1 MARERQTKGS
11 HQPDFLIKDKQKRDR
26 NTRRKQANILLH
38 ICRAISEAG
47 APAHRLESYMQV
59 ISDKFEL
66 SASFFAMPTA
76 VLASI
81 GEDEYS
87 QRSYM
92 IKTNP
97 NDINLNTLHTIN
109 EVINDLENDAI
120 DIDSALNAI
129 KEITNKP
136 AEYPNWLF
144 ALSFGLVGGGF
155 TTLFSGSWSDVIAAS
170 VLGLISGIITIYSTP
185 FKYLSQLLAPLT
197 AMIVGFT
204 AITISHY
211 WQTID
216 HFLVS
221 LAGLIILVPGLGIT
235 VAMRELST
243 GHLVSGS
250 SRMAGAVTTLF
261 LLSFGLALGY
271 LIAQSI
277 YGETTVH
284 KFDGVPAW
292 FNYLALVITA
302 LCFTVLFKARFAD
315 TFWIFLSIG
324 LAFAGSNL
332 IGLWMAQPFKSLV
345 AVMLVSIAGNI
356 YSRISSNPASV
367 MHIPGIILLVPGS
380 IGFNS
385 LSAMYTNDTMTGVQ
399 AAFNAVLIAVAI
411 SVGLLVG
418 NLIVPPKK
426 DL

>member
-1 MARERQTKGS
+1 MGKELKTFERFK
-11 HQPDFLIKDKQKRDR
+11 KDRA
-26 NTRRKQANILLH
+26 TRRKQANILLK
-38 ICRAISEAG
+38 ICKAISEAG
-47 APAHRLESYMQV
+47 APAHRLENYMQI
-59 ISDKFEL
+59 ISEKFNLE
-66 SASFFAMPTA
+66 ASFFAMPTA

-81 GEDEYS
+81 GADEYN

-97 NDINLNTLHTIN
+97 NDINLKTLHTIN
-109 EVINDLENDAI
+109 EVINQLENDEINI
-120 DIDSALNAI
+120 DQALDEI
-129 KEITNKP
+129 KTITNQP
-136 AEYPNWLF
+136 APYPDWLI
-144 ALSFGLVGGGF
+144 ALCFGIVGGGF
-155 TTLFSGSWSDVIAAS
+155 TTIFSGSWYDVVVAS
-170 VLGLISGIITIYSTP
+170 FLGLITGIITIYSAP
-185 FKYLSQLLAPLT
+185 YQYLSQLLTPL
-197 AMIVGFT
+197 ASMMVGVSAV
-204 AITISHY
+204 AINHY

-271 LIAQSI
+271 LIAQALF
-277 YGETTVH
+277 GETAVN
-284 KFDGVPAW
+284 KLPAVPEW
-292 FNYLALVITA
+292 FSYFALVMTA
-302 LCFTVLFKARFAD
+302 LSFSVLFKARLQD
-315 TFWIFLSIG
+315 TVWIFLSIV
-324 LAFAGSNL
+324 LAYAGSGL
-332 IGLWMAQPFKSLV
+332 IGLWVEQPFKSLV
-345 AVMLVSIAGNI
+345 AVMVVSVAGNI

-367 MHIPGIILLVPGS
+367 MQIPGIILLVPGS

-385 LSAMYTNDTMTGVQ
+385 LSAMYTNDTITGVQ

-418 NLIVPPKK
+418 NLLVPPKK

>member
-1 MARERQTKGS
+1 MVKELKVRNKRVRGWKT
-11 HQPDFLIKDKQKRDR
+11 RDR
-26 NTRRKQANILLH
+26 ETRRKQANILLH

-59 ISDKFEL
+59 ISDKFKLE
-66 SASFFAMPTA
+66 ASFFAMPTA

-92 IKTNP
+92 IKTDP
-97 NDINLNTLHTIN
+97 NDINLSTLHTIN

-120 DIDSALNAI
+120 DLDTAI
-129 KEITNKP
+129 KSIKAITSKP
-136 AEYPNWLF
+136 AEYPDWLF
-144 ALSFGLVGGGF
+144 ALCFGLVGGGF
-155 TTLFSGSWSDVIAAS
+155 TTLFSGSWYDVVTAS
-170 VLGLISGIITIYSTP
+170 FLGLMTGIIAIYSKP
-185 FKYLSQLLAPLT
+185 YKYLSQLLTPLA
-197 AMIVGFT
+197 AMMVGFT
-204 AITISHY
+204 AVTVSHI

-221 LAGLIILVPGLGIT
+221 LAGLIIMVPGLGIT
-235 VAMRELST
+235 IAMRELST

-271 LIAQSI
+271 LIAQSV
-277 YGETTVH
+277 YGETMVN
-284 KFDGVPAW
+284 KMANVPAW
-292 FNYLALVITA
+292 FNYLALIITA
-302 LCFTVLFKARFAD
+302 LSFSVLFKARFAD

-324 LAFAGSNL
+324 LAFAGSSL
-332 IGLWMAQPFKSLV
+332 IGLWMEQPFKSLA
-345 AVMLVSIAGNI
+345 AVLLVSVAGNI

>member
-1 MARERQTKGS
+1 MVKELKFSTPVKVVP
-11 HQPDFLIKDKQKRDR
+11 HKRDR
-26 NTRRKQANILLH
+26 DTRRKQANILLH

-47 APAHRLESYMQV
+47 APAHRLETYMTV
-59 ISDKFEL
+59 IADKFQLE
-66 SASFFAMPTA
+66 ASFFAMPTA

-97 NDINLNTLHTIN
+97 NDINLNTLHSIN
-109 EVINDLENDAI
+109 QVIVALEND
-120 DIDSALNAI
+120 DLDLDQALDQI
-129 KEITNKP
+129 KLITANNDF
-136 AEYPNWLF
+136 YPKWLV
-144 ALSFGLVGGGF
+144 ALCFGLVGGGF
-155 TTLFSGSWSDVIAAS
+155 TTLFNGSWHDVIAAS
-170 VLGLISGIITIYSTP
+170 CLGLLTGIITIYSAP
-185 FKYLSQLLAPLT
+185 YKYVSQLLSPLA
-197 AMIVGFT
+197 AMMVGFV
-204 AITISHY
+204 AIAISHY
-211 WQTID
+211 SNNID

-235 VAMRELST
+235 IAMRELST

-277 YGETTVH
+277 FGETQVH
-284 KFDGVPAW
+284 KLTPVPNW

-302 LCFTVLFKARFAD
+302 LSFSVLFKARFAD

-324 LAFAGSNL
+324 LAFSGSSL
-332 IGLWMAQPFKSLV
+332 IGLWMEQPFKSLV

-356 YSRISSNPASV
+356 YARLSNNPASV

-385 LSAMYTNDTMTGVQ
+385 LSAMYTNDTITGVQ

-418 NLIVPPKK
+418 NLLVPPKK

>member
-1 MARERQTKGS
+1 MVREHLIRGRQIWDRQT
-11 HQPDFLIKDKQKRDR
+11 RDR
-26 NTRRKQANILLH
+26 QTRRKQANILLH

-59 ISDKFEL
+59 ISEKFNLE
-66 SASFFAMPTA
+66 ASFFAMPTA

-92 IKTNP
+92 IKTDP
-97 NDINLNTLHTIN
+97 NDINLGTLHTIN
-109 EVINDLENDAI
+109 EVINQLENDVI
-120 DIDSALNAI
+120 DLDSAIKAI
-129 KEITNKP
+129 KDINNQQ
-136 AEYPNWLF
+136 AEYPDWLF
-144 ALSFGLVGGGF
+144 ALCFGLVGGGF
-155 TTLFSGSWSDVIAAS
+155 TTLFSGSWYDVVAAS
-170 VLGLISGIITIYSTP
+170 FLGLLTGLIAIYSKP
-185 FKYLSQLLAPLT
+185 YIYLSQLLAPMAATL
-197 AMIVGFT
+197 VGFI

-235 VAMRELST
+235 IAMRELST
-243 GHLVSGS
+243 GHLISGS

-277 YGETTVH
+277 YGETVVN
-284 KFDGVPAW
+284 KMANVPAW
-292 FNYLALVITA
+292 FNYLALVIMA
-302 LCFTVLFKARFAD
+302 LCFSVLFKARFAD

-324 LAFAGSNL
+324 LAFAGSSL
-332 IGLWMAQPFKSLV
+332 IGLWMEQPFKSLG
-345 AVMLVSIAGNI
+345 AVLLVSVAGNI
-356 YSRISSNPASV
+356 YSRLSSNPASV
-367 MHIPGIILLVPGS
+367 MQIPGIILLVPGS

-399 AAFNAVLIAVAI
+399 AAFNAIIIAVAI

>member
-1 MARERQTKGS
+1 MARDRQ
-11 HQPDFLIKDKQKRDR
+11 
-26 NTRRKQANILLH
+26 TRRKQANILLQ
-38 ICRAISEAG
+38 ICKAISEAG

-59 ISDKFEL
+59 LSEKFNL

-81 GEDEYS
+81 GEDPYS

-97 NDINLNTLHTIN
+97 NDIDLSTLHRINQVIN
-109 EVINDLENDAI
+109 ELENDQINVDTALQAI
-120 DIDSALNAI
+120 HDIADQP
-129 KEITNKP
+129 T
-136 AEYPNWLF
+136 EYPNWLF

-155 TTLFSGSWSDVIAAS
+155 TTLFDGSWYDVTAAS
-170 VLGLISGIITIYSTP
+170 LLGLITGIITVYAAN
-185 FKYLSQLLAPLT
+185 FKYLSQLLTPLA
-197 AMIVGFT
+197 AMTVGFLAV
-204 AITISHY
+204 AINHY
-211 WQTID
+211 WQNID

-271 LIAQSI
+271 LVAQSI
-277 YGETTVH
+277 FGEINVNKMAAVPTWFSYG
-284 KFDGVPAW
+284 
-292 FNYLALVITA
+292 ALVITA
-302 LCFTVLFKARFAD
+302 LSFAVLFKARLAD

-324 LAFAGSNL
+324 LAFAGSSL
-332 IGLWMAQPFKSLV
+332 IGLWVEQPFKSLV
-345 AVMLVSIAGNI
+345 AVMLVSVVGNA

-385 LSAMYTNDTMTGVQ
+385 LSAMYTNDTITGVQ

>member
-1 MARERQTKGS
+1 MVKDQSIKGRQT
-11 HQPDFLIKDKQKRDR
+11 QDRQTRDR
-26 NTRRKQANILLH
+26 QTRRKQANILLH

-47 APAHRLESYMQV
+47 APAHRLESYMLV
-59 ISDKFEL
+59 ISEKFKLE
-66 SASFFAMPTA
+66 ASFFAMPTA

-92 IKTNP
+92 IKTDP
-97 NDINLNTLHTIN
+97 NDINLATLHTIN
-109 EVINDLENDAI
+109 EVINELESDVIDLDT
-120 DIDSALNAI
+120 ALKAI
-129 KEITNKP
+129 KDITSKP
-136 AEYPNWLF
+136 AEYPDWLF
-144 ALSFGLVGGGF
+144 ALCFGLVAGGF
-155 TTLFSGSWSDVIAAS
+155 TTLFSGSWNDVLAAS
-170 VLGLISGIITIYSTP
+170 FLGLLTGLITIYSKP
-185 FKYLSQLLAPLT
+185 YKYLSQLLTPLA
-197 AMIVGFT
+197 AMIVGFS

-235 VAMRELST
+235 IAMRELST

-277 YGETTVH
+277 YGETAVH
-284 KFDGVPAW
+284 KMANVPAW
-292 FNYLALVITA
+292 FNYLALVVTA
-302 LCFTVLFKARFAD
+302 LCFSVLFKARFAD

-324 LAFAGSNL
+324 LAFAGSSL
-332 IGLWMAQPFKSLV
+332 IGLWMEQPFKSLG
-345 AVMLVSIAGNI
+345 AVLLVSIAGNI

-399 AAFNAVLIAVAI
+399 AAFNAIIIAVAI

>member
-1 MARERQTKGS
+1 MVKELKFSTPVKVVP
-11 HQPDFLIKDKQKRDR
+11 HKRDR
-26 NTRRKQANILLH
+26 ATRRKQANILLH

-47 APAHRLESYMQV
+47 APAHRLETYMTV
-59 ISDKFEL
+59 IADKFQLE
-66 SASFFAMPTA
+66 ASFFAMPTA

-97 NDINLNTLHTIN
+97 NDINLNTLHSIN
-109 EVINDLENDAI
+109 QVIVALEND
-120 DIDSALNAI
+120 DLDLDQALDQI
-129 KEITNKP
+129 KLITANNDF
-136 AEYPNWLF
+136 YPKWLV
-144 ALSFGLVGGGF
+144 ALCFGLVGGGF
-155 TTLFSGSWSDVIAAS
+155 TTLFNGSWHDVIAAAC
-170 VLGLISGIITIYSTP
+170 LGLLTGIITIYSAP
-185 FKYLSQLLAPLT
+185 YKYISQLLSPLA
-197 AMIVGFT
+197 AMMVGFV
-204 AITISHY
+204 AIAISHY
-211 WQTID
+211 SNSID

-235 VAMRELST
+235 IAMRELST

-271 LIAQSI
+271 LIAQYI
-277 YGETTVH
+277 FGETQVH
-284 KFDGVPAW
+284 KLTPVPGW

-302 LCFTVLFKARFAD
+302 LSFSVLFKARFAD

-324 LAFAGSNL
+324 LAFSGSSL
-332 IGLWMAQPFKSLV
+332 IGLWMEQPFKSLV

-356 YSRISSNPASV
+356 YSRLSHNPASV

-385 LSAMYTNDTMTGVQ
+385 LSAMYTNDTITGVQ

-418 NLIVPPKK
+418 NLLVPPKK

>member
-1 MARERQTKGS
+1 MASILSIRES
-11 HQPDFLIKDKQKRDR
+11 SKRDR
-26 NTRRKQANILLH
+26 TTRRKQANILLH

-59 ISDKFEL
+59 ISDKFNLE
-66 SASFFAMPTA
+66 ASFFAMPTA

-97 NDINLNTLHTIN
+97 NDINLTTLHTIN
-109 EVINDLENDAI
+109 AVINELENNEISLDDALKSI
-120 DIDSALNAI
+120 KAI
-129 KEITNKP
+129 TSQP
-136 AEYPNWLF
+136 ASYPNWLF
-144 ALSFGLVGGGF
+144 ALCFGLVGGGF
-155 TTLFSGSWSDVIAAS
+155 TTLFAGSWFDVAAAS
-170 VLGLISGIITIYSTP
+170 LLGLITGIITIYSAP
-185 FKYLSQLLAPLT
+185 YKYLSQLLAPLA

-204 AITISHY
+204 AITISHF
-211 WQTID
+211 TENID

-250 SRMAGAVTTLF
+250 SRMAGAVTNLF

-284 KFDGVPAW
+284 KVDAIPAW
-292 FNYLALVITA
+292 FNYCALAVTA
-302 LCFTVLFKARFAD
+302 LCFGVLFKARLAD

-324 LAFAGSNL
+324 IAFAGSSL
-332 IGLWMAQPFKSLV
+332 IGVWMEQPFKSLA
-345 AVMLVSIAGNI
+345 AVLLVSMAGNI

>member
-1 MARERQTKGS
+1 MVKEQQIQNRQ
-11 HQPDFLIKDKQKRDR
+11 
-26 NTRRKQANILLH
+26 TRRKQANILLH

-59 ISDKFEL
+59 ISEKFQLE
-66 SASFFAMPTA
+66 ASFFAMPTA

-92 IKTNP
+92 IKTDP
-97 NDINLNTLHTIN
+97 NDINLGTLHTIN
-109 EVINDLENDAI
+109 EVINELESDVIDLDTALKSIKAI
-120 DIDSALNAI
+120 TS
-129 KEITNKP
+129 KP
-136 AEYPNWLF
+136 AEYPDWLF
-144 ALSFGLVGGGF
+144 ALCFGLVGGGF
-155 TTLFSGSWSDVIAAS
+155 TTLFSGSWNDVAAAS
-170 VLGLISGIITIYSTP
+170 ILGLLTGIITIYSRP
-185 FKYLSQLLAPLT
+185 FKYLSQLLAPLA
-197 AMIVGFT
+197 AMMVGFS

-235 VAMRELST
+235 IAMRELST

-271 LIAQSI
+271 MIAQSI
-277 YGETTVH
+277 YGETQVNELSN
-284 KFDGVPAW
+284 VPAW
-292 FNYLALVITA
+292 LNYLALVITA
-302 LCFTVLFKARFAD
+302 LSFTVLFKARLAD

-332 IGLWMAQPFKSLV
+332 IGLWMEQPFKSL
-345 AVMLVSIAGNI
+345 
-356 YSRISSNPASV
+356 
-367 MHIPGIILLVPGS
+367 
-380 IGFNS
+380 
-385 LSAMYTNDTMTGVQ
+385 
-399 AAFNAVLIAVAI
+399 AA
-411 SVGLLVG
+411 
-418 NLIVPPKK
+418 
-426 DL
+426 

>member
-1 MARERQTKGS
+1 MVRERSKRGRHT
-11 HQPDFLIKDKQKRDR
+11 RDR
-26 NTRRKQANILLH
+26 QTRRKQANILLH

-59 ISDKFEL
+59 ISEKFKLE
-66 SASFFAMPTA
+66 ASFFAMPTA

-92 IKTNP
+92 IKTDP
-97 NDINLNTLHTIN
+97 NDINLSTLHTIN
-109 EVINDLENDAI
+109 EVINELENDVI
-120 DIDSALNAI
+120 DLDIAI
-129 KEITNKP
+129 KSIKAITNKP
-136 AEYPNWLF
+136 AEYPEWLF
-144 ALSFGLVGGGF
+144 AICFGLVAGGF
-155 TTLFSGSWSDVIAAS
+155 TTLFSGSWYDVVAAS
-170 VLGLISGIITIYSTP
+170 LLGLITGLISIYSKP
-185 FKYLSQLLAPLT
+185 FKYLSQLLTPLA

-235 VAMRELST
+235 IAMRELST

-261 LLSFGLALGY
+261 LLSFGLGLGY

-277 YGETTVH
+277 YGETEIN
-284 KFDGVPAW
+284 KMANVPAW

-302 LCFTVLFKARFAD
+302 LSFSVLFKARFAD

-324 LAFAGSNL
+324 LAFAGSSL
-332 IGLWMAQPFKSLV
+332 IGLWIEQPFKSLA
-345 AVMLVSIAGNI
+345 AVLLVSIAGNI

-399 AAFNAVLIAVAI
+399 AAFNAILIAVAI

>member
-1 MARERQTKGS
+1 
-11 HQPDFLIKDKQKRDR
+11 
-26 NTRRKQANILLH
+26 
-38 ICRAISEAG
+38 
-47 APAHRLESYMQV
+47 MQV
-59 ISDKFEL
+59 ISDKFKLE
-66 SASFFAMPTA
+66 ASFFSMPTA

-92 IKTNP
+92 IKTDP
-97 NDINLNTLHTIN
+97 NDINLGTLHTIN
-109 EVINDLENDAI
+109 EVINQLESDVIDLDT
-120 DIDSALNAI
+120 AI
-129 KEITNKP
+129 KAIKNITSKP

-144 ALSFGLVGGGF
+144 ALCFGLVGAGF
-155 TTLFSGSWSDVIAAS
+155 TTLFSGSWYDVIAS
-170 VLGLISGIITIYSTP
+170 SFLGLVTGIITIYSTP
-185 FKYLSQLLAPLT
+185 YKYLSQLLAPLA
-197 AMIVGFT
+197 AMVVGLS
-204 AITISHY
+204 AVTISHY
-211 WQTID
+211 FQTID

-235 VAMRELST
+235 TAMRELST

-277 YGETTVH
+277 FGETEIN
-284 KFDGVPAW
+284 KMANVPAW
-292 FNYLALVITA
+292 FNYLALIITA
-302 LCFTVLFKARFAD
+302 LSFSVLFKARFAD

-324 LAFAGSNL
+324 LAFSGSSL
-332 IGLWMAQPFKSLV
+332 IGLWMEQPFKSLA
-345 AVMLVSIAGNI
+345 AVLLVSIAGNI
-356 YSRISSNPASV
+356 YSRISSNPASI

>member
-1 MARERQTKGS
+1 MVKEQRVRPKHS
-11 HQPDFLIKDKQKRDR
+11 RDR
-26 NTRRKQANILLH
+26 QTRRKQANILLH

-59 ISDKFEL
+59 ISEKFKLE
-66 SASFFAMPTA
+66 ASFFAMPTA

-97 NDINLNTLHTIN
+97 NDINLGTLHTIN
-109 EVINDLENDAI
+109 EVINQLENDFI
-120 DIDSALNAI
+120 DLDTALKSI
-129 KEITNKP
+129 KGITNKP
-136 AEYPNWLF
+136 TEYPDWLF
-144 ALSFGLVGGGF
+144 TLCFGLVGGGF
-155 TTLFSGSWSDVIAAS
+155 TTLFSGSWNDVIAAS
-170 VLGLISGIITIYSTP
+170 LLGLLTGIITIYSKP
-185 FKYLSQLLAPLT
+185 YKYLSQLLTPLS
-197 AMIVGFT
+197 AMVVGFT
-204 AITISHY
+204 AVTISHY

-235 VAMRELST
+235 IAMRELST

-277 YGETTVH
+277 YGETDVNKIT
-284 KFDGVPAW
+284 GVPTW

-302 LCFTVLFKARFAD
+302 LCFSVLFKARLAD

-324 LAFAGSNL
+324 LAFTGSSL
-332 IGLWMAQPFKSLV
+332 IGLWMEQPFKSLA
-345 AVMLVSIAGNI
+345 AVLLVSIAGNI

-399 AAFNAVLIAVAI
+399 AAFNAILIAVAI

>member
-1 MARERQTKGS
+1 MAKDLETKVPFS
-11 HQPDFLIKDKQKRDR
+11 KNRHSRDR
-26 NTRRKQANILLH
+26 QTRRKQANVLLH

-59 ISDKFEL
+59 ISEKFNLE
-66 SASFFAMPTA
+66 ASFFAMPTA

-92 IKTNP
+92 IKTDP
-97 NDINLNTLHTIN
+97 NDINLGTLHTIN
-109 EVINDLENDAI
+109 DVINQLENDVI
-120 DIDSALNAI
+120 DLDTALKSI
-129 KEITNKP
+129 KSITTE
-136 AEYPNWLF
+136 ATEYPNWLF
-144 ALSFGLVGGGF
+144 ALCFGLVGGGF
-155 TTLFSGSWSDVIAAS
+155 TTLFAGSWYDVVAAS
-170 VLGLISGIITIYSTP
+170 VLGLLTGIITIYSKP
-185 FKYLSQLLAPLT
+185 YKYLSQLLTPL
-197 AMIVGFT
+197 AALVVGFT
-204 AITISHY
+204 ALTISHY

-235 VAMRELST
+235 IAMRELST

-277 YGETTVH
+277 YGDTEVN
-284 KFDGVPAW
+284 KMANVPTW

-302 LCFTVLFKARFAD
+302 LCFSVLFKARFAD

-324 LAFAGSNL
+324 LAFAGSSL
-332 IGLWMAQPFKSLV
+332 IGLWMSQPFKSLA
-345 AVMLVSIAGNI
+345 AVLLVSMVGNI
-356 YSRISSNPASV
+356 YSRVSSNPASV

-399 AAFNAVLIAVAI
+399 AAFNAALIAVAI

>member
-1 MARERQTKGS
+1 MANE
-11 HQPDFLIKDKQKRDR
+11 KQESLRAVVRKRDR
-26 NTRRKQANILLH
+26 QTRKKQANILLH
-38 ICRAISEAG
+38 ICKAISEAG

-66 SASFFAMPTA
+66 DASFFAMPTA

-97 NDINLNTLHTIN
+97 NDIDLSTMHTIN
-109 EVINDLENDAI
+109 AVINQLETDEIDLDV
-120 DIDSALNAI
+120 ALKAI
-129 KEITNKP
+129 KAATNQP
-136 AEYPNWLF
+136 AGYPNWLF
-144 ALSFGLVGGGF
+144 ALCFGLVGCGF
-155 TTLFSGSWSDVIAAS
+155 TTLFSGSWYDVLVAGL
-170 VLGLISGIITIYSTP
+170 LGLTTGIITIYTAP
-185 FKYLSQLLAPLT
+185 YKYLSQLLAPLA
-197 AMIVGFT
+197 AMMVGLL
-204 AITISHY
+204 AVTISHY
-211 WQTID
+211 SQSID

-271 LIAQSI
+271 LIAQTI
-277 YGETTVH
+277 FGETEVH
-284 KFDGVPAW
+284 KLEGVPEW
-292 FNYLALVITA
+292 FTYLALVVTA
-302 LCFTVLFKARFAD
+302 LCFTVLFKSRIAD
-315 TFWIFLSIG
+315 TLWIFLSIV
-324 LAFAGSNL
+324 LAYAGSSF
-332 IGLWMAQPFKSLV
+332 IGLWIDQPFKSLV
-345 AVMLVSIAGNI
+345 AVMVISVAGNI

-418 NLIVPPKK
+418 NLLVPPKK

>member
-1 MARERQTKGS
+1 
-11 HQPDFLIKDKQKRDR
+11 
-26 NTRRKQANILLH
+26 
-38 ICRAISEAG
+38 
-47 APAHRLESYMQV
+47 MQV
-59 ISDKFEL
+59 ISEKFEL
-66 SASFFAMPTA
+66 EASFFAMPTA

-97 NDINLNTLHTIN
+97 NDINLNTMHTIN
-109 EVINDLENDAI
+109 SVINQLEND
-120 DIDSALNAI
+120 DIDLDVALKSI
-129 KEITNKP
+129 KEITTKP
-136 AEYPNWLF
+136 ADYPNWLF
-144 ALSFGLVGGGF
+144 ALCFGLVGCGF
-155 TTLFSGSWSDVIAAS
+155 TTLFSGSWYDVAVAGL
-170 VLGLISGIITIYSTP
+170 LGLTTGIITIYSAP
-185 FKYLSQLLAPLT
+185 YKYLSQLLAPLA
-197 AMIVGFT
+197 AMMVGLL
-204 AITISHY
+204 AVTISHY
-211 WQTID
+211 LQTID

-271 LIAQSI
+271 MIAQTI
-277 YGETTVH
+277 FGPTEVN
-284 KFDGVPAW
+284 KLPGVPEW
-292 FNYLALVITA
+292 FTYLALVFTA
-302 LCFTVLFKARFAD
+302 LCFGVLFKARIAD

-324 LAFAGSNL
+324 LAYSGSSL
-332 IGLWMAQPFKSLV
+332 IGLWIEQPFKSLV
-345 AVMLVSIAGNI
+345 AVMLISVAGNV

-385 LSAMYTNDTMTGVQ
+385 LSAMYTNDTMNGVQ

-418 NLIVPPKK
+418 NLLVPPKK

>member
-1 MARERQTKGS
+1 MARDRQ
-11 HQPDFLIKDKQKRDR
+11 
-26 NTRRKQANILLH
+26 TRRKQANILLQ
-38 ICRAISEAG
+38 ICKAISEAG

-59 ISDKFEL
+59 LSDKFNL
-66 SASFFAMPTA
+66 AGSFFAMPTA

-97 NDINLNTLHTIN
+97 NDINLNTLHRIN
-109 EVINDLENDAI
+109 AVINNLESDLI
-120 DIDSALNAI
+120 DIDTALKAI
-129 KEITNKP
+129 TTITSKP
-136 AEYPNWLF
+136 NEYPNWLF

-155 TTLFSGSWSDVIAAS
+155 TTLFDGSWYDVTAAA
-170 VLGLISGIITIYSTP
+170 VLGLITGIITIYSAP
-185 FKYLSQLLAPLT
+185 FKYLSQLLAPLA
-197 AMIVGFT
+197 AMTVGFL
-204 AITISHY
+204 AIAINHY
-211 WQTID
+211 WQNID

-277 YGETTVH
+277 FGSIEVNKLTAVPQWFSYG
-284 KFDGVPAW
+284 
-292 FNYLALVITA
+292 ALVVTA
-302 LCFTVLFKARFAD
+302 LSFTVLFKARLAD

-324 LAFAGSNL
+324 LAYSGSSL
-332 IGLWMAQPFKSLV
+332 IGLWVEQPFKSLV
-345 AVMLVSIAGNI
+345 AVMVISIAGNA
-356 YSRISSNPASV
+356 YSRLSSNPASV

-385 LSAMYTNDTMTGVQ
+385 LSAMYTHDTMTGVQ

>member
-1 MARERQTKGS
+1 MVKG
-11 HQPDFLIKDKQKRDR
+11 HQIKGGQIKDRQNRDR
-26 NTRRKQANILLH
+26 HTRRKQANILLH

-59 ISDKFEL
+59 ISEKFKLE
-66 SASFFAMPTA
+66 ASFFAMPTA

-92 IKTNP
+92 IKTDP
-97 NDINLNTLHTIN
+97 NDINLGTLHTIN
-109 EVINDLENDAI
+109 EVINELENDVI
-120 DIDSALNAI
+120 NLDTALNSIKAI
-129 KEITNKP
+129 STQP
-136 AEYPNWLF
+136 VGYPDWLF
-144 ALSFGLVGGGF
+144 ALCFGLVGGGF
-155 TTLFSGSWSDVIAAS
+155 TTLFSGSWHDVIAAS
-170 VLGLISGIITIYSTP
+170 LLGLLTGIITIYSKP
-185 FKYLSQLLAPLT
+185 FKYLSQLLAPLS
-197 AMIVGFT
+197 AMVVGFT

-235 VAMRELST
+235 IAMRELST

-277 YGETTVH
+277 YGDTEVNKMTN
-284 KFDGVPAW
+284 VPTW
-292 FNYLALVITA
+292 FNYFALVITA
-302 LCFTVLFKARFAD
+302 LCFSVLFKARLAD

-324 LAFAGSNL
+324 LAFAGSSL
-332 IGLWMAQPFKSLV
+332 IGLWMEQPFKSLA
-345 AVMLVSIAGNI
+345 AVLLVSMAGNI

-399 AAFNAVLIAVAI
+399 AAFNAALIAVAI

>member
-1 MARERQTKGS
+1 MANE
-11 HQPDFLIKDKQKRDR
+11 KQESLQAVVRKRDR
-26 NTRRKQANILLH
+26 QTRKKQANILLH
-38 ICRAISEAG
+38 ICKAISEAG

-66 SASFFAMPTA
+66 EASFFAMPTA

-97 NDINLNTLHTIN
+97 NDIDLSTMHTIN
-109 EVINDLENDAI
+109 AVINQLETDEIDLDV
-120 DIDSALNAI
+120 ALKAI
-129 KEITNKP
+129 KAATNQP
-136 AEYPNWLF
+136 AGYPNWLF
-144 ALSFGLVGGGF
+144 ALCFGLVGSGF
-155 TTLFSGSWSDVIAAS
+155 TTLFSGSWYDVLVAGI
-170 VLGLISGIITIYSTP
+170 LGLTTGVITIYTAP
-185 FKYLSQLLAPLT
+185 YKYLSQLLAPLA
-197 AMIVGFT
+197 AMMVGLL
-204 AITISHY
+204 AVTISHY
-211 WQTID
+211 SQSID

-271 LIAQSI
+271 LIAQTI
-277 YGETTVH
+277 FGETEVH
-284 KFDGVPAW
+284 KLEGVPEW
-292 FNYLALVITA
+292 FTYFALVVTA
-302 LCFTVLFKARFAD
+302 LCFAVLFKSRIAD
-315 TFWIFLSIG
+315 TLWIFLSIV
-324 LAFAGSNL
+324 LAYAGSSF
-332 IGLWMAQPFKSLV
+332 IGLWIDQPFKSLV
-345 AVMLVSIAGNI
+345 AVMVISVAGNI

-418 NLIVPPKK
+418 NLLVPPKK

>member
-1 MARERQTKGS
+1 MVNAMSIRES
-11 HQPDFLIKDKQKRDR
+11 SKRDR
-26 NTRRKQANILLH
+26 ATRRKQANILLH

-59 ISDKFEL
+59 ISDKFNL
-66 SASFFAMPTA
+66 HASFFAMPTA
-76 VLASI
+76 ILASI

-97 NDINLNTLHTIN
+97 NDINLSTLHTIN
-109 EVINDLENDAI
+109 DVINQLDNSEIDLDDA
-120 DIDSALNAI
+120 LRAI
-129 KEITNKP
+129 KEITQKP
-136 AEYPNWLF
+136 QSYPNWLF
-144 ALSFGLVGGGF
+144 ALCFGLVGGGF
-155 TTLFSGSWSDVIAAS
+155 TTLFSGSWYDLGAAS
-170 VLGLISGIITIYSTP
+170 LLGLITGIITIYTAP
-185 FKYLSQLLAPLT
+185 FKYLSQLLAPMAALF
-197 AMIVGFT
+197 VGFT
-204 AITISHY
+204 AVTMSHY
-211 WQTID
+211 WQSID

-271 LIAQSI
+271 FIAQSI
-277 YGETTVH
+277 FGETEVN
-284 KFDGVPAW
+284 KLASIPNW
-292 FNYLALVITA
+292 FNYCALAITA
-302 LCFTVLFKARFAD
+302 LCFAVLFKARMAD
-315 TFWIFLSIG
+315 TVWIFLSIG
-324 LAFAGSNL
+324 IAFAGSSL
-332 IGLWMAQPFKSLV
+332 IGLWVDQPFKSLA
-345 AVMLVSIAGNI
+345 AVLLVSMAGNI
-356 YSRISSNPASV
+356 YSRISLNPASV

-399 AAFNAVLIAVAI
+399 AAFNAAIIAVAI
-411 SVGLLVG
+411 SVGLIVG
-418 NLIVPPKK
+418 NLLVPPKK

>member
-1 MARERQTKGS
+1 MARDPLKTQALKAV
-11 HQPDFLIKDKQKRDR
+11 IQKRDR
-26 NTRRKQANILLH
+26 LTRRKQANILLH

-66 SASFFAMPTA
+66 EASFFAMPTA

-81 GEDEYS
+81 GEDEYT

-97 NDINLNTLHTIN
+97 NDINLSTLHTIN
-109 EVINDLENDAI
+109 YVINQLENDEI
-120 DIDSALNAI
+120 DLDVALKAI
-129 KEITNKP
+129 KDITNKP
-136 AEYPNWLF
+136 ADYPNWLF
-144 ALSFGLVGGGF
+144 ALSFGMVGGGF
-155 TTLFSGSWSDVIAAS
+155 TTLFSGSWHDVLVAS
-170 VLGLISGIITIYSTP
+170 FMGLITGLITIYSAP
-185 FKYLSQLLAPLT
+185 YKYLSQLLAPLA

-204 AITISHY
+204 AVAINHY
-211 WQTID
+211 WQSID

-277 YGETTVH
+277 YGETEVVKLT
-284 KFDGVPAW
+284 GVPEW
-292 FNYLALVITA
+292 FTYMALVITA
-302 LCFTVLFKARFAD
+302 LCFSVLFKARLAD

-324 LAFAGSNL
+324 LAYSGSSL
-332 IGLWMAQPFKSLV
+332 IGLWVQQPFKSLV
-345 AVMLVSIAGNI
+345 AVMVISIAGNI
-356 YSRISSNPASV
+356 YSRISSNPASI

-385 LSAMYTNDTMTGVQ
+385 LSAMYTNDTMNGVQ

-418 NLIVPPKK
+418 NLLVPPKK

>member
-1 MARERQTKGS
+1 MEKELKTFERFK
-11 HQPDFLIKDKQKRDR
+11 KDRA
-26 NTRRKQANILLH
+26 TRRKQANMLLH
-38 ICRAISEAG
+38 ICKAISEAG
-47 APAHRLESYMQV
+47 APAHRLEAYMQV
-59 ISDKFEL
+59 ISEKFNLE
-66 SASFFAMPTA
+66 ASFFAMPTA

-97 NDINLNTLHTIN
+97 NDIDLKTLHTIN
-109 EVINDLENDAI
+109 DVINQLENNQI
-120 DIDSALNAI
+120 DIDKALQAI
-129 KEITNKP
+129 KSLNNQP
-136 AEYPNWLF
+136 AEYPSWLV
-144 ALSFGLVGGGF
+144 ALCFGIVGGGF
-155 TTLFSGSWSDVIAAS
+155 TTLFSGSWYDVGVAS
-170 VLGLISGIITIYSTP
+170 LLGLVTGLFTIYGASH
-185 FKYLSQLLAPLT
+185 KYLSQLLAPMA
-197 AMIVGFT
+197 AMIVGIS
-204 AITISHY
+204 ALVISHY

-271 LIAQSI
+271 LIAQALF
-277 YGETTVH
+277 GETVVN
-284 KFDGVPAW
+284 KLPSVPKW
-292 FNYLALVITA
+292 FSYLALVITA
-302 LCFTVLFKARFAD
+302 LSFSVLFKARLQD
-315 TFWIFLSIG
+315 TIWIFLSIV
-324 LAFAGSNL
+324 LAYAGSSV
-332 IGLWMAQPFKSLV
+332 IGLWLEQPFKSLV
-345 AVMLVSIAGNI
+345 AVMVISIAGNI

-385 LSAMYTNDTMTGVQ
+385 LSAMYTNDTITGVQ

-418 NLIVPPKK
+418 NLLVPAKK
-426 DL
+426 EL

>member
-1 MARERQTKGS
+1 MAKERQLKGS
-11 HQPDFLIKDKQKRDR
+11 HLPDAVNQDNRKRDR
-26 NTRRKQANILLH
+26 VTRRKQANILLH

-47 APAHRLESYMQV
+47 SPAHRLESYMQV
-59 ISDKFEL
+59 ISDKFDL
-66 SASFFAMPTA
+66 AASFFAMPTA

-109 EVINDLENDAI
+109 AVINKLENDVI
-120 DIDSALNAI
+120 DLDTALKSI
-129 KEITNKP
+129 KDITNKP
-136 AEYPNWLF
+136 NEYPNWLF
-144 ALSFGLVGGGF
+144 ALSFGVVGGGF
-155 TTLFSGSWSDVIAAS
+155 TTLFSGSWSDVITAS
-170 VLGLISGIITIYSTP
+170 ILGLITGIITIYSAP
-185 FKYLSQLLAPLT
+185 FKYLSQLLTPLA

-204 AITISHY
+204 AVTISHY

-271 LIAQSI
+271 LVAQSI
-277 YGETTVH
+277 YGETEVH
-284 KFDGVPAW
+284 KLDAVPTW
-292 FNYLALVITA
+292 FSYLALVVTA
-302 LCFTVLFKARFAD
+302 LCFSVLFKARMAD
-315 TFWIFLSIG
+315 TFWIFLSIA
-324 LAFAGSNL
+324 LAYLGSSF
-332 IGLWMAQPFKSLV
+332 IGLWMEQPFKSLV

-418 NLIVPPKK
+418 NLLVPPKK
-426 DL
+426 EL

>member
-1 MARERQTKGS
+1 MAAENTESLKNVIR
-11 HQPDFLIKDKQKRDR
+11 KRDR
-26 NTRRKQANILLH
+26 LTRRKQANILLK

-59 ISDKFEL
+59 IADKFEL
-66 SASFFAMPTA
+66 EASFFAMPTA

-92 IKTNP
+92 VKTNP
-97 NDINLNTLHTIN
+97 NDINLNTMHTIN
-109 EVINDLENDAI
+109 SIINQLENDEV
-120 DIDSALNAI
+120 DLDVALKAI
-129 KEITNKP
+129 KDITTQP

-144 ALSFGLVGGGF
+144 ALCFGLVGSGF
-155 TTLFSGSWSDVIAAS
+155 TTLFSGSWYDVFVAGL
-170 VLGLISGIITIYSTP
+170 LGLVTGIITIYSAP
-185 FKYLSQLLAPLT
+185 YKYLSQLLAPMA
-197 AMIVGFT
+197 AMVVGLL
-204 AITISHY
+204 AVTISHH

-277 YGETTVH
+277 FGETAVNQLP
-284 KFDGVPAW
+284 GVPEW
-292 FNYLALVITA
+292 FTYLALVVTA
-302 LCFTVLFKARFAD
+302 LCFSVLFKSRIAD

-324 LAFAGSNL
+324 LAYSGSSL
-332 IGLWMAQPFKSLV
+332 IGLWIDQPFKSLV
-345 AVMLVSIAGNI
+345 AVMLISVAGNI

-418 NLIVPPKK
+418 NLLVPPKK
-426 DL
+426 EL

>member
-1 MARERQTKGS
+1 MAAEKPESLKTVIR
-11 HQPDFLIKDKQKRDR
+11 KRDR
-26 NTRRKQANILLH
+26 ETRRKQANILLK

-59 ISDKFEL
+59 IADKFEL
-66 SASFFAMPTA
+66 EASFFAMPTA

-81 GEDEYS
+81 GEDEYN

-97 NDINLNTLHTIN
+97 NDINLNTMHTIN
-109 EVINDLENDAI
+109 SVINQLENDEL
-120 DIDSALNAI
+120 DLDVALHAI
-129 KEITNKP
+129 KDITSKP

-144 ALSFGLVGGGF
+144 ALCFGLVGSGF
-155 TTLFSGSWSDVIAAS
+155 TTLFSGSWHDVAVAGL
-170 VLGLISGIITIYSTP
+170 LGLVTGIITIYSAP
-185 FKYLSQLLAPLT
+185 YKYLSQLLAPMA
-197 AMIVGFT
+197 AMVVGFL
-204 AITISHY
+204 AVSISHY
-211 WQTID
+211 WQTTD

-271 LIAQSI
+271 LIAQTI
-277 YGETTVH
+277 YGETQVNQLP
-284 KFDGVPAW
+284 GVPEW
-292 FNYLALVITA
+292 FTYLALVITA
-302 LCFTVLFKARFAD
+302 LCFSVLFKSRMAD

-324 LAFAGSNL
+324 LAYSGSSL
-332 IGLWMAQPFKSLV
+332 IGLWIEQPFKSLV
-345 AVMLVSIAGNI
+345 AVMLISVAGNI
-356 YSRISSNPASV
+356 YSRLSSNPASV

-418 NLIVPPKK
+418 NLLVPPKK
-426 DL
+426 EL

>member
-1 MARERQTKGS
+1 MVKEQQIQNRQ
-11 HQPDFLIKDKQKRDR
+11 
-26 NTRRKQANILLH
+26 TRRKQANILLH

-59 ISDKFEL
+59 ISEKFQLE
-66 SASFFAMPTA
+66 ASFFAMPTA

-92 IKTNP
+92 IKTDP
-97 NDINLNTLHTIN
+97 NDINLGTLHTIN
-109 EVINDLENDAI
+109 EVINELESDVIDLDTALKSIKAI
-120 DIDSALNAI
+120 TS
-129 KEITNKP
+129 KP
-136 AEYPNWLF
+136 AEYPDWLF
-144 ALSFGLVGGGF
+144 ALCFGLVGGGF
-155 TTLFSGSWSDVIAAS
+155 TTLFSGSWNDVAAAS
-170 VLGLISGIITIYSTP
+170 ILGLLTGIITIYSRP
-185 FKYLSQLLAPLT
+185 FKYLSQLLAPLA
-197 AMIVGFT
+197 AMMVGFS

-235 VAMRELST
+235 IAMRELST

-271 LIAQSI
+271 MIAQSI
-277 YGETTVH
+277 YGETQVNELSN
-284 KFDGVPAW
+284 VPAW
-292 FNYLALVITA
+292 LNYLALVITA
-302 LCFTVLFKARFAD
+302 LSFTVLFKARLAD

-332 IGLWMAQPFKSLV
+332 IGLWMEQPFKSLA
-345 AVMLVSIAGNI
+345 AVLLVSMAGNI

-399 AAFNAVLIAVAI
+399 AAFNAILIAVAI

>member
-1 MARERQTKGS
+1 MVKEHKN
-11 HQPDFLIKDKQKRDR
+11 RDR
-26 NTRRKQANILLH
+26 VTRRKQANILLH

-59 ISDKFEL
+59 ISDKFKL
-66 SASFFAMPTA
+66 TASFFAMPTA

-97 NDINLNTLHTIN
+97 NDINLNTLHAIN
-109 EVINDLENDAI
+109 VVINNLENDLI
-120 DIDSALNAI
+120 DLDSAL
-129 KEITNKP
+129 KEIKSITSKP
-136 AEYPNWLF
+136 EVYPDWLV
-144 ALSFGLVGGGF
+144 ALCFGVVGGGF
-155 TTLFSGSWSDVIAAS
+155 TTLFHGSWNDVIVAS
-170 VLGLISGIITIYSTP
+170 ILGLITGLITIYGKP
-185 FKYLSQLLAPLT
+185 FKYLSQLISPLA
-197 AMIVGFT
+197 AMAVGFS
-204 AITISHY
+204 AIAISHY

-271 LIAQSI
+271 LVAQSLF
-277 YGETTVH
+277 GETDVH
-284 KFDGVPAW
+284 KLANVPTW
-292 FNYLALVITA
+292 FNYLALIVTA
-302 LCFTVLFKARFAD
+302 LSFSVLFKARFAD

-324 LAFAGSNL
+324 LAYA
-332 IGLWMAQPFKSLV
+332 
-345 AVMLVSIAGNI
+345 
-356 YSRISSNPASV
+356 
-367 MHIPGIILLVPGS
+367 
-380 IGFNS
+380 
-385 LSAMYTNDTMTGVQ
+385 
-399 AAFNAVLIAVAI
+399 
-411 SVGLLVG
+411 
-418 NLIVPPKK
+418 
-426 DL
+426 

>member
-1 MARERQTKGS
+1 MVRGKKS
-11 HQPDFLIKDKQKRDR
+11 RDR
-26 NTRRKQANILLH
+26 VTRRKQANILLH
-38 ICRAISEAG
+38 ICKAISEAG

-66 SASFFAMPTA
+66 TASFFAMPTA

-81 GEDEYS
+81 GEDDYS

-109 EVINDLENDAI
+109 EVINDLESDQI
-120 DIDSALNAI
+120 DLDSALRKI
-129 KEITNKP
+129 QTITSKP
-136 AEYPNWLF
+136 DVYPDWLI
-144 ALSFGLVGGGF
+144 ALCFGLVGGGF
-155 TTLFSGSWSDVIAAS
+155 TTLFSGSWFDVIAAS
-170 VLGLISGIITIYSTP
+170 VLGLITGIITIYSVHH
-185 FKYLSQLLAPLT
+185 KYLAQLTVPLA
-197 AMIVGFT
+197 AMIVGFL
-204 AITISHY
+204 AISISHY
-211 WQTID
+211 WQNID

-271 LIAQSI
+271 LIAQAI
-277 YGETTVH
+277 FGETAVNKLTTV
-284 KFDGVPAW
+284 PSW
-292 FNYLALVITA
+292 FNYLALIVTA
-302 LCFTVLFKARFAD
+302 LSFSVLFKARFAD

-324 LAFAGSNL
+324 LAFAGSSL
-332 IGLWMAQPFKSLV
+332 IGLWMQQPFKSLV
-345 AVMLVSIAGNI
+345 AVMLVSIAGNV
-356 YSRISSNPASV
+356 YSRITSNPASV
-367 MHIPGIILLVPGS
+367 MQIPGIILLVPGS

-385 LSAMYTNDTMTGVQ
+385 LSAMYTNDTMNGVQ
-399 AAFNAVLIAVAI
+399 AAFNAVIIAVAI

-418 NLIVPPKK
+418 NLLVPPKK

>member
-1 MARERQTKGS
+1 MVRDRQT
-11 HQPDFLIKDKQKRDR
+11 RDR
-26 NTRRKQANILLH
+26 QTRRKQANILLH

-47 APAHRLESYMQV
+47 TPAHRLEAYMQV
-59 ISDKFEL
+59 ISEKFKLE
-66 SASFFAMPTA
+66 ASFFAMPTA

-92 IKTNP
+92 IKTDP
-97 NDINLNTLHTIN
+97 NDINLSTLHTIN
-109 EVINDLENDAI
+109 VVINELESDIIDLDT
-120 DIDSALNAI
+120 AI
-129 KEITNKP
+129 KAIKTITTKP
-136 AEYPNWLF
+136 AEYPDWLF
-144 ALSFGLVGGGF
+144 TLCFGLVSGGF
-155 TTLFSGSWSDVIAAS
+155 TTLFSGSWYDVMAAS
-170 VLGLISGIITIYSTP
+170 GLGFLTGIITIYSKP
-185 FKYLSQLLAPLT
+185 YIYLSQLLTPLA
-197 AMIVGFT
+197 AMLVGFVSVS
-204 AITISHY
+204 ISHY
-211 WQTID
+211 WHAID

-235 VAMRELST
+235 TAMRELST

-277 YGETTVH
+277 YGETDVH
-284 KFDGVPAW
+284 KMTSVPTW
-292 FNYLALVITA
+292 FNYLALIITA
-302 LCFTVLFKARFAD
+302 LSFSVLFKARFAD
-315 TFWIFLSIG
+315 TFWILLSIA
-324 LAFAGSNL
+324 LAFAGSSL
-332 IGLWMAQPFKSLV
+332 IGLWMEQPFKSLA
-345 AVMLVSIAGNI
+345 AVLLVSIAGNI

-399 AAFNAVLIAVAI
+399 AAFNALLIAVAI

>member
-1 MARERQTKGS
+1 MVRGYQT
-11 HQPDFLIKDKQKRDR
+11 RDR
-26 NTRRKQANILLH
+26 ATRRKQANILLH
-38 ICRAISEAG
+38 ICKAISEAG

-59 ISDKFEL
+59 ISEKFNL

-87 QRSYM
+87 QRSFM

-97 NDINLNTLHTIN
+97 NDINLSTLQTIN
-109 EVINDLENDAI
+109 ELINQLENDEI
-120 DIDSALNAI
+120 DIDFALKAI
-129 KEITNKP
+129 KNITTKP
-136 AEYPNWLF
+136 SPYPNWLF
-144 ALSFGLVGGGF
+144 ALCFGLVGGGF
-155 TTLFSGSWSDVIAAS
+155 TTLFSGSWYDVLVACI
-170 VLGLISGIITIYSTP
+170 LGLMTGLITIYSASYT
-185 FKYLSQLLAPLT
+185 YLSQLLTPLA
-197 AMIVGFT
+197 AMIVGFSAV
-204 AITISHY
+204 AINHY
-211 WQTID
+211 LQSID

-235 VAMRELST
+235 TAMRELST

-250 SRMAGAVTTLF
+250 SRMAGAVTILF

-277 YGETTVH
+277 FGETQVVKLT
-284 KFDGVPAW
+284 GVPEW
-292 FNYLALVITA
+292 FTYCALVITA
-302 LCFTVLFKARFAD
+302 LCFSVLFKARIAD

-324 LAFAGSNL
+324 LAYSGSIL
-332 IGLWMAQPFKSLV
+332 IGLWVEQPFKSLV
-345 AVMLVSIAGNI
+345 AVMLISTAGNI

-367 MHIPGIILLVPGS
+367 MQIPGTILLVPGS

-385 LSAMYTNDTMTGVQ
+385 LSAMYTNDTMNGVQ
-399 AAFNAVLIAVAI
+399 AAFNAALIAVAI